1 MSSSSEIIKDKI
13 KKIQSDASL
22 TKEEKT
28 KAVQDLMMPKKKVY
42 IKCYH
47 YPHKKCSKLSFSCCT
62 NTYDCMRCH
71 NESETHIASID
82 KITCD
87 MCLVEQNP
95 SIMCNNLNC
104 NTIFSKNYCDKCNIW
119 TEVDIYHCQECGLC
133 RVGTQESLY
142 HCSTCDTCYNVDA
155 TNHKCR
161 SLQLRNEICVFCL
174 DSVYNSQD
182 SSFPINCGHFVHTNC
197 LKKGAQMNQIRCPKC
212 RKSIYEMDW
221 TLLKMMIQLQPM
233 LEEEII
239 IGDTV
244 QLTQFWNMIMVTVDD
259 ILDRDGIITYKCRF
273 ENMSKI
279 IIYANRDSLYKYP
292 KVIKVYCND
301 CNNRSETSFHYLG
314 NECKLCESF
323 NTSII

>member
-1 MSSSSEIIKDKI
+1 MSSSSEMIKDKI
-13 KKIQSDASL
+13 KKIQSDTSL

-28 KAVQDLMMPKKKVY
+28 KVIQELMMPKKKVC

-47 YPHKKCSKLSFSCCT
+47 YPNKKCSRFSFSCCT

-71 NESETHIASID
+71 NESEPHIASLD

-87 MCLVEQNP
+87 VCLVEQNP

-104 NTIFSKNYCDKCNIW
+104 NTVFSKNYCDKCNIW
-119 TEVDIYHCQECGLC
+119 TDVDIYHCMDCGLC
-133 RVGTQESLY
+133 RIGTEESLY
-142 HCSTCDTCYNVDA
+142 HCSTCDTCYGVNA
-155 TNHKCR
+155 TNHKCKNV
-161 SLQLRNEICVFCL
+161 QLRNEICVFCL
-174 DSVYNSQD
+174 DSIYNSQD
-182 SSFPINCGHFVHTNC
+182 SSFSINCGHFVHTNC
-197 LKKGAQMNQIRCPKC
+197 LKKGVQTNQIRCPKC

-233 LEEEII
+233 PEEEII
-239 IGDTV
+239 IGDIV
-244 QLTQFWNMIMVTVDD
+244 HLTQFWGRIMVIVDD

-273 ENMSKI
+273 ENMNRTVV
-279 IIYANRDSLYKYP
+279 YANRETLYKSP
-292 KVIKVYCND
+292 KVIKIYCND

-323 NTSII
+323 NTNII